1 MYRYNSHYCSE
12 IRCRMERKISKK
24 EIFKLIGINIL
35 LFILLFGLVTINK
48 QVFRPTFNHSHFALV
63 LTGSFPN
70 FLAAYLISLCVVNAV
85 LIRKPKFGRQI
96 VYVLSF
102 IVMAILIIE
111 EIKSIW
117 GASTQFDIYD
127 VIGSSIGSSLA
138 ILTYEYSNSRQKNKL
153 KKNEI
158 M

>member
-1 MYRYNSHYCSE
+1 MYKYNSHYCSE

-153 KKNEI
+153 KK
-158 M
+158 MK